1 METSISMKTTAQ
13 NGTKNTTTL
22 SYVNPN
28 STPSEMKT
36 YAQKL
41 ASLTTDSYTGSTRIN
56 KTDLDESA
64 DKLPRNIALWRGD
77 EYGENYVTVQA
88 AMSNTD
94 KEHWYDVRYD
104 GFDPCYVMFG
114 NGSSFMFEDM
124 FGGASVQG
132 SEQYA
137 GVGWQIRNT
146 TKPFASDSTI
156 TVYVPESD
164 THQSATLEITVTG
177 GNG

>member
-41 ASLTTDSYTGSTRIN
+41 ASLTSDSYTSSTRID
-56 KTDLDESA
+56 KTSLDESA

-88 AMSNTD
+88 AMSNAD
-94 KEHWYDVRYD
+94 KEHWYDIRYD

-114 NGSSFMFEDM
+114 NGGTFEFETV

-132 SEQYA
+132 STQYA
-137 GVGWQIRNT
+137 GVAWQLG
-146 TKPFASDSTI
+146 KAEPFMSNNTI
-156 TVYVPESD
+156 TIYVPESD
-164 THQSATLEITVTG
+164 THQSATLEISVTG